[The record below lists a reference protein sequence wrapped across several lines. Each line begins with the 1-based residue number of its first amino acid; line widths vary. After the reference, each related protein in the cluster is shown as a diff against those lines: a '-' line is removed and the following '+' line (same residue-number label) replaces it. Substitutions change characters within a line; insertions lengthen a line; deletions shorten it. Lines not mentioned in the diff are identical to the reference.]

1 MDNCFTYCIDPIF
14 LKYINVSSF
23 AYDKQSNVDQG
34 IILVWRAASTHSE
47 CRFKTPISLPIFCPL
62 I

>member
-34 IILVWRAASTHSE
+34 IILV
-47 CRFKTPISLPIFCPL
+47 
-62 I
+62 